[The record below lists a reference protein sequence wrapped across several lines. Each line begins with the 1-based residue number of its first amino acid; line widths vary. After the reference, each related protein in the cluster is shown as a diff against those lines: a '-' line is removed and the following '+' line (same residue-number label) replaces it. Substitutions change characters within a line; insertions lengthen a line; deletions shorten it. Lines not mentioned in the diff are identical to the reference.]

1 MSNMDDFARTNRAT
15 FAREKREGK
24 PWTIPWL
31 DLDRAAYQACRE
43 GRAVA
48 LPEPF
53 GSDPVDRVMMHG
65 VKGKRVLC
73 LAGGGGQQSAVFSL
87 LGAQVTVFDLT
98 PEQLEGDAQAAAYY
112 CCPVTMIQGDM
123 RDLSCLPAGHF
134 ERVYQPISTIFVPD
148 LKEVYAGVWRV
159 LKPGGLYSSDY
170 GFPLLYLAN
179 HIEWD
184 GQGYCLQVSNP
195 YRRGTVL
202 ENEAGELSLSQG
214 SFIGEFHH
222 LLSDILNG
230 LIETGFTLRGVWEN
244 PRPGSTQNLDELEP
258 GSEAHRNQFL
268 PFGISVIAE
277 K

>member
-1 MSNMDDFARTNRAT
+1 MDEIARTNRET

-31 DLDRAAYQACRE
+31 DLGVAAFKACRD
-43 GRAVA
+43 GTSDA

-53 GSDPVDRVMMHG
+53 GNDPVDRMMMSG
-65 VKGKRVLC
+65 VNGKRVLC

-98 PEQLEGDAQAAAYY
+98 PEQLEGDAHAAAHYGY
-112 CCPVTMIQGDM
+112 PVSLIQGDM
-123 RDLSCLPAGHF
+123 RDLSSLPAGHF
-134 ERVYQPISTIFVPD
+134 EHVYQPISTLYVPD
-148 LKEVYAGVWRV
+148 LREVYAGVWRV

-170 GFPLLYLAN
+170 TFPLLCLAN

-184 GQGYCLQVSNP
+184 GQAYRLQVASP

-202 ENEAGELSLSQG
+202 ENEASEVSLSQG

-230 LIETGFTLRGVWEN
+230 LIETGFTLKGVWEN
-244 PRPGSTQNLDELEP
+244 PRPGQAVNLDELEP

-277 K
+277 KCS